1 MRRETAGATRL
12 DARRGPIGGAQE
24 VRRETRDVRH
34 VSSLSSLPLVSR
46 LTSNALS
53 PDRSLEVL

>member
-12 DARRGPIGGAQE
+12 GA
-24 VRRETRDVRH
+24 RRETLDASEARCEARDVRR

-46 LTSNALS
+46 LTSHALS
-53 PDRSLEVL
+53 PDRSLEVS

>member
-1 MRRETAGATRL
+1 MRRETVGAARL
-12 DARRGPIGGAQE
+12 GARRGTIDAQE

-53 PDRSLEVL
+53 PDRSLEVS

>member
-12 DARRGPIGGAQE
+12 DARRGTIGAQE

-53 PDRSLEVL
+53 PDRSLEVP

>member
-1 MRRETAGATRL
+1 MRREAAGTTRL
-12 DARRGPIGGAQE
+12 GARRETLDASE
-24 VRRETRDVRH
+24 ARRETRDVRR
-34 VSSLSSLPLVSR
+34 VSSLSSRILVSR

>member
-12 DARRGPIGGAQE
+12 GARRGTIDAQE

-34 VSSLSSLPLVSR
+34 VSSLSSRIHVSR
-46 LTSNALS
+46 LTSHALS

>member
-1 MRRETAGATRL
+1 MRCETAGAQKGG
-12 DARRGPIGGAQE
+12 ARRGTIDAQE

-34 VSSLSSLPLVSR
+34 VSSLSSRILVSR